1 MKYNNINSNLNPL
14 DDELNKKHAQYEE
27 FRDNL
32 SNESI
37 FSKKP
42 QGYVT
47 LKSDFPLID
56 QEDWAAQTNY
66 YEQLKEVIPQQ
77 DLKALSDG
85 IHECKTGFKTE
96 EWSGD
101 FSIAAVKT
109 GKIKRIKVTKSTD
122 WHEHLMA
129 NLGVKYPYYLNKN
142 NLYVISVNG
151 FKLPVL
157 KDWVNLYQSDFHVDS
172 STGTT
177 SFAIEESKN
186 NALAISQNIETQMN
200 ELNLADSFDV
210 PELAGMKEEFEV
222 KKAELESLLKE
233 MYQKQ
238 ALIREQL
245 QQEIELN
252 QQKLFVKSADLYA
265 LEYRLGFPVEFK
277 QLLQGTQAELE
288 TPVSIHQKVY
298 FLDEDLP
305 RISLLT
311 NITEVKTVEELLSSS
326 PVALDYLVPSKKGI
340 SFVKMSRN
348 NKDYSLN
355 KDHKLTYSQKFHA
368 NQVGVIV
375 RNNENVWFAWCDADK
390 VKLTENSFAS
400 RAVNEELDKDLLA
413 SRYFIF
419 NLILGLLER
428 GDLLSVPT
436 PPKDIASLEFNQYVV
451 FSNADAQIESHP
463 YLPFADIVKQVNDFV
478 QKNDTVYIPQTLTDG
493 EVDGR
498 KFKASRGKSKERVT
512 TFGAKVYQGFN
523 AIKDIEYKP
532 DFTEVRYVS
541 ASSWSENNPNFRI
554 DEDEFIL
561 TWVFNS
567 TVIDYYLASKQI
579 GDYAVQGVRVDFAYM
594 ASVLAKI
601 SQKLKE
607 QEEKER
613 LLVSSKLYDLGLVSS
628 FKLLHGVK
636 VLTKRSAKTYEK
648 WVSGLSDKELEE
660 YKDYKI
666 INKAQELLAAQQKT
680 RYFVGFETDGKIFYL
695 NKKLGGSYSYGY
707 YKQYQISQFETYAKD
722 ENVFVVLSDLP
733 VQVYTSKTIA
743 EKLRKEMLNVEKTFR
758 FNGETYEKPEW
769 RVFEFSKEEV
779 SKYHKHIS
787 LEEMKNGKD

>member
-1 MKYNNINSNLNPL
+1 M
-14 DDELNKKHAQYEE
+14 
-27 FRDNL
+27 
-32 SNESI
+32 
-37 FSKKP
+37 
-42 QGYVT
+42 
-47 LKSDFPLID
+47 
-56 QEDWAAQTNY
+56 
-66 YEQLKEVIPQQ
+66 
-77 DLKALSDG
+77 
-85 IHECKTGFKTE
+85 
-96 EWSGD
+96 
-101 FSIAAVKT
+101 
-109 GKIKRIKVTKSTD
+109 
-122 WHEHLMA
+122 
-129 NLGVKYPYYLNKN
+129 
-142 NLYVISVNG
+142 
-151 FKLPVL
+151 
-157 KDWVNLYQSDFHVDS
+157 
-172 STGTT
+172 
-177 SFAIEESKN
+177 
-186 NALAISQNIETQMN
+186 
-200 ELNLADSFDV
+200 
-210 PELAGMKEEFEV
+210 
-222 KKAELESLLKE
+222 
-233 MYQKQ
+233 
-238 ALIREQL
+238 
-245 QQEIELN
+245 
-252 QQKLFVKSADLYA
+252 
-265 LEYRLGFPVEFK
+265 
-277 QLLQGTQAELE
+277 
-288 TPVSIHQKVY
+288 
-298 FLDEDLP
+298 DEDLP

-311 NITEVKTVEELLSSS
+311 NIPEVKSVEELLSSS
-326 PVALDYLVPSKKGI
+326 PAALDYLMPSKKGI

-368 NQVGVIV
+368 NQVGIIV
-375 RNNENVWFAWCDADK
+375 RNNENVWFAWADADK

-400 RAVNEELDKDLLA
+400 RATNENLDKDLLA

-436 PPKDIASLEFNQYVV
+436 PPTDIASLEFNRYVV

-493 EVDGR
+493 KVDGR

-512 TFGAKVYQGFN
+512 TFGATVHQGFN

-541 ASSWSENNPNFRI
+541 ASSWSENCPNFRI

-628 FKLLHGVK
+628 FKLLNGVK

-660 YKDYKI
+660 YKDYKV
-666 INKAQELLAAQQKT
+666 INKAQKLLAAQQKT

-695 NKKLGGSYSYGY
+695 NKKMGGSYSYGY
-707 YKQYQISQFETYAKD
+707 YKQYQISQFETFAED
-722 ENVFVVLSDLP
+722 ENVFVVLGDLP
-733 VQVYTSKTIA
+733 VSIYSSKTIA
-743 EKLRKEMLNVEKTFR
+743 EKLCNEMLNVEKVFR

-769 RVFEFSKEEV
+769 RVFEFSEEEV

-787 LEEMKNGKD
+787 LEEMKNGKG

>member
-37 FSKKP
+37 FNQKP

-47 LKSDFPLID
+47 LKKNFPLID
-56 QEDWAAQTNY
+56 WEDWAAQTNY
-66 YEQLKEVIPQQ
+66 YDQLKEVIPQQ
-77 DLKALSDG
+77 DLKALSHG
-85 IHECKTGFKTE
+85 IHVCETGLKTE

-101 FSIAAVKT
+101 FSFEALKS
-109 GKIKRIKVTKSTD
+109 GKIKQIEVTKSTD
-122 WHEHLMA
+122 WHKHLMT
-129 NLGVKYPYYLNKN
+129 NLSVKYPYYLSEN

-157 KDWVNLYQSDFHVDS
+157 KDWVNLYQSELENS
-172 STGTT
+172 NTGTT

-186 NALAISQNIETQMN
+186 NALAISQDIETQMN
-200 ELNLADSFDV
+200 QLTLTDSFDV

-222 KKAELESLLKE
+222 KKAELESMLKE

-238 ALIREQL
+238 AAIREQL
-245 QQEIELN
+245 QHEIELN

-311 NITEVKTVEELLSSS
+311 NIPEVKSVEELLSSS
-326 PVALDYLVPSKKGI
+326 PAALNYLVPSKKGI

-368 NQVGVIV
+368 NQVGIIV

-400 RAVNEELDKDLLA
+400 RSVSEELDKDLLA

-436 PPKDIASLEFNQYVV
+436 PPKDIAGLEFNQYVV

-498 KFKASRGKSKERVT
+498 KFKASRGKSKDRVT
-512 TFGAKVYQGFN
+512 TYGATVSKGFN
-523 AIKDIEYKP
+523 VMKDIEYKP
-532 DFTEVRYVS
+532 DFTEIRYVS
-541 ASSWSENNPNFRI
+541 ANGYSEKTPNFRI

-594 ASVLAKI
+594 ASVLAEI

-613 LLVSSKLYDLGLVSS
+613 LLVSSKLYDLGLISS
-628 FKLLHGVK
+628 FKLLNGVK

-660 YKDYKI
+660 YKDYKV

-707 YKQYQISQFETYAKD
+707 YKHYQISQFETYAED

-733 VQVYTSKTIA
+733 VSIYSSKTIA
-743 EKLRKEMLNVEKTFR
+743 EKLRKEMLNVEKTFS

>member
-1 MKYNNINSNLNPL
+1 M
-14 DDELNKKHAQYEE
+14 
-27 FRDNL
+27 
-32 SNESI
+32 
-37 FSKKP
+37 
-42 QGYVT
+42 
-47 LKSDFPLID
+47 
-56 QEDWAAQTNY
+56 
-66 YEQLKEVIPQQ
+66 
-77 DLKALSDG
+77 
-85 IHECKTGFKTE
+85 
-96 EWSGD
+96 
-101 FSIAAVKT
+101 
-109 GKIKRIKVTKSTD
+109 
-122 WHEHLMA
+122 
-129 NLGVKYPYYLNKN
+129 
-142 NLYVISVNG
+142 
-151 FKLPVL
+151 
-157 KDWVNLYQSDFHVDS
+157 
-172 STGTT
+172 
-177 SFAIEESKN
+177 
-186 NALAISQNIETQMN
+186 
-200 ELNLADSFDV
+200 
-210 PELAGMKEEFEV
+210 
-222 KKAELESLLKE
+222 
-233 MYQKQ
+233 
-238 ALIREQL
+238 
-245 QQEIELN
+245 
-252 QQKLFVKSADLYA
+252 
-265 LEYRLGFPVEFK
+265 
-277 QLLQGTQAELE
+277 
-288 TPVSIHQKVY
+288 
-298 FLDEDLP
+298 
-305 RISLLT
+305 LT
-311 NITEVKTVEELLSSS
+311 NIPEVKSVEELLSSS
-326 PVALDYLVPSKKGI
+326 PAALDYLVPSKKGI

-355 KDHKLTYSQKFHA
+355 KDHKLTYSQKFHS
-368 NQVGVIV
+368 NQVGIIV
-375 RNNENVWFAWCDADK
+375 RNNENVWMAWADADK

-400 RAVNEELDKDLLA
+400 RATNEDLDKDLLA

-436 PPKDIASLEFNQYVV
+436 PPTDIASLEFNQYVV

-493 EVDGR
+493 KVDGR

-512 TFGAKVYQGFN
+512 TFGATVYQGFN

-541 ASSWSENNPNFRI
+541 ASSWAEKNPNFRI

-613 LLVSSKLYDLGLVSS
+613 LLVSSKLYDLGLISS

-636 VLTKRSAKTYEK
+636 ALTKRSAKTYEK

-660 YKDYKI
+660 YKDYKV

-680 RYFVGFETDGKIFYL
+680 RYFVGFEIDGKIFYL
-695 NKKLGGSYSYGY
+695 NKKMGGSSSYGY
-707 YKQYQISQFETYAKD
+707 YKQYQISQFETFAED

-733 VQVYTSKTIA
+733 VSIYTSKTIA
-743 EKLRKEMLNVEKTFR
+743 EKLCKEMLGVEKVCS

-769 RVFEFSKEEV
+769 RAFEFSKEEV

-787 LEEMKNGKD
+787 LEEMMK

>member
-1 MKYNNINSNLNPL
+1 MKYNNINSTLNPF

-37 FSKKP
+37 FGKKP
-42 QGYVT
+42 QGYVI

-85 IHECKTGFKTE
+85 IHECKTGFKDK
-96 EWSGD
+96 EWDGD
-101 FSIAAVKT
+101 FSIEALKS
-109 GKIKRIKVTKSTD
+109 GKIKQINVTKSTD
-122 WHEHLMA
+122 WYEHLMA
-129 NLGVKYPYYLNKN
+129 NLSVKYPYYLSEN

-157 KDWVNLYQSDFHVDS
+157 KDWVNLYQSELENS
-172 STGTT
+172 NTGTT

-186 NALAISQNIETQMN
+186 NALAISQDIEIQMN
-200 ELNLADSFDV
+200 QLNLADSFDV
-210 PELAGMKEEFEV
+210 PELADMKEEFEV
-222 KKAELESLLKE
+222 KKAELESMLKE

-238 ALIREQL
+238 AAIREQL

-277 QLLQGTQAELE
+277 QVLQGTQAELE
-288 TPVSIHQKVY
+288 VPVSIHQKVY

-311 NITEVKTVEELLSSS
+311 NIPEVKSVEELLSSS
-326 PVALDYLVPSKKGI
+326 PAALDYLVPSKKGI
-340 SFVKMSRN
+340 SFIKMSRN
-348 NKDYSLN
+348 NKNYSLN
-355 KDHKLTYSQKFHA
+355 KEHKLTYSQKFHA
-368 NQVGVIV
+368 NQVGIIV
-375 RNNENVWFAWCDADK
+375 RNNENVWMAWADADK
-390 VKLTENSFAS
+390 IKLTENSFAS
-400 RAVNEELDKDLLA
+400 RATNEDLDKELLA

-428 GDLLSVPT
+428 GDLLNVPT
-436 PPKDIASLEFNQYVV
+436 PPTDIASLEFNQYVV

-463 YLPFADIVKQVNDFV
+463 YLPFADIVKRVNDFV

-493 EVDGR
+493 EVKKR

-512 TFGAKVYQGFN
+512 TYGATVHQDFN
-523 AIKDIEYKP
+523 VMKDIEYKP

-541 ASSWSENNPNFRI
+541 ASSWTENNPNFRI

-567 TVIDYYLASKQI
+567 AVIDYYLVSKQI

-594 ASVLAKI
+594 ASSLAEI
-601 SQKLKE
+601 SKKLKE

-613 LLVSSKLYDLGLVSS
+613 LLVSSELYDLGLVSS
-628 FKLLHGVK
+628 FKLLNGVK

-648 WVSGLSDKELEE
+648 WVSSISDKELEE
-660 YKDYKI
+660 YKDYKV
-666 INKAQELLAAQQKT
+666 INKAQELLKAQQKT
-680 RYFVGFETDGKIFYL
+680 RYFVGFETNGKIFYL
-695 NKKLGGSYSYGY
+695 NKKMGGSYSYGY
-707 YKQYQISQFETYAKD
+707 YKQYQISQFETFAED
-722 ENVFVVLSDLP
+722 ENVFVVLKDLP
-733 VQVYTSKTIA
+733 VSIYTSKTIA
-743 EKLRKEMLNVEKTFR
+743 EKLCKEMLGVEKVFS

-787 LEEMKNGKD
+787 LEEMMK

>member
-1 MKYNNINSNLNPL
+1 MKYNNINSTLNPL

-66 YEQLKEVIPQQ
+66 YEQLKE
-77 DLKALSDG
+77 D
-85 IHECKTGFKTE
+85 
-96 EWSGD
+96 GD
-101 FSIAAVKT
+101 FSIEALKS
-109 GKIKRIKVTKSTD
+109 GKIKQIEVTKSTD
-122 WHEHLMA
+122 WHKHLMA
-129 NLGVKYPYYLNKN
+129 NLSVKYPYYLSKN

-157 KDWVNLYQSDFHVDS
+157 KDWVNLYQSELENS
-172 STGTT
+172 NTGTT

-200 ELNLADSFDV
+200 QLNLADSFDV

-222 KKAELESLLKE
+222 KKAELESMLKE

-238 ALIREQL
+238 AAIREQL
-245 QQEIELN
+245 QHEIELN

-311 NITEVKTVEELLSSS
+311 NIPEVKSVEELLSSS
-326 PVALDYLVPSKKGI
+326 PAALDYLVPSKKGI

-348 NKDYSLN
+348 NKNYSLN
-355 KDHKLTYSQKFHA
+355 KDHKLTYSQKFHS
-368 NQVGVIV
+368 NQVGIIV
-375 RNNENVWFAWCDADK
+375 RNNENVWMAWADADK

-400 RAVNEELDKDLLA
+400 RATNENLDKDLLA

-436 PPKDIASLEFNQYVV
+436 PPTDIASLEFNKYVV

-463 YLPFADIVKQVNDFV
+463 YLLFADIVKQVNDFV
-478 QKNDTVYIPQTLTDG
+478 QKNDTVYIPQALTDG
-493 EVDGR
+493 KVDGR

-512 TFGAKVYQGFN
+512 TYGVTVYKGFN
-523 AIKDIEYKP
+523 VIKDIEYKP
-532 DFTEVRYVS
+532 DFTEARYVS
-541 ASSWSENNPNFRI
+541 ASSWTENNPNFRI

-567 TVIDYYLASKQI
+567 AVIDYYLSSKQI

-594 ASVLAKI
+594 ASSLAEI
-601 SQKLKE
+601 SKRLKE

-613 LLVSSKLYDLGLVSS
+613 LLVSSELYDLGLVSS
-628 FKLLHGVK
+628 FKLLNGVK

-648 WVSGLSDKELEE
+648 WVSSLSDKELEE
-660 YKDYKI
+660 YKDYKV
-666 INKAQELLAAQQKT
+666 INKAQELLKAQQKK

-695 NKKLGGSYSYGY
+695 NKKMGGSYSYGY
-707 YKQYQISQFETYAKD
+707 YKQYQISQFETFAED

-743 EKLRKEMLNVEKTFR
+743 EKLRKEMLNVDKVFS

-769 RVFEFSKEEV
+769 RVYEFSKEEV
-779 SKYHKHIS
+779 SKYHKHVS
-787 LEEMKNGKD
+787 LEEMTK

>member
-1 MKYNNINSNLNPL
+1 M
-14 DDELNKKHAQYEE
+14 
-27 FRDNL
+27 DNL
-32 SNESI
+32 SI
-37 FSKKP
+37 
-42 QGYVT
+42 
-47 LKSDFPLID
+47 
-56 QEDWAAQTNY
+56 
-66 YEQLKEVIPQQ
+66 
-77 DLKALSDG
+77 
-85 IHECKTGFKTE
+85 
-96 EWSGD
+96 
-101 FSIAAVKT
+101 
-109 GKIKRIKVTKSTD
+109 
-122 WHEHLMA
+122 
-129 NLGVKYPYYLNKN
+129 KYPYYLSEN

-157 KDWVNLYQSDFHVDS
+157 KDWVNLYQSELDNNS
-172 STGTT
+172 NTGTT
-177 SFAIEESKN
+177 SFSVEEQKSS
-186 NALAISQNIETQMN
+186 ALAISQNIETQMN
-200 ELNLADSFDV
+200 ELNLTDSFNV
-210 PELAGMKEEFEV
+210 PELAGMKEEFEI
-222 KKAELESLLKE
+222 KKLELETLLKE

-238 ALIREQL
+238 AAIREQL
-245 QQEIELN
+245 QHEIELN

-311 NITEVKTVEELLSSS
+311 NIPEVKSVEELLSSS
-326 PVALDYLVPSKKGI
+326 SVALDYLVPSKKGI
-340 SFVKMSRN
+340 SFVKMSCN

-368 NQVGVIV
+368 NQVGIIV
-375 RNNENVWFAWCDADK
+375 RNGENVWFTWCDADK

-400 RAVNEELDKDLLA
+400 RAVNESLDKDLLA

-493 EVDGR
+493 KVNGR
-498 KFKASRGKSKERVT
+498 KFEASRGKSKDRVT
-512 TFGAKVYQGFN
+512 TYGATVNKGFN
-523 AIKDIEYKP
+523 VIKDIEYKP
-532 DFTEVRYVS
+532 DFSEVRYVS
-541 ASSWSENNPNFRI
+541 ASGWSEKNANFRI

-567 TVIDYYLASKQI
+567 AVIDYYLASKQI
-579 GDYAVQGVRVDFAYM
+579 GDYAVQGVRVDFAYT
-594 ASVLAKI
+594 ASVLADI
-601 SQKLKE
+601 SKKLKK
-607 QEEKER
+607 QEEQER
-613 LLVSSKLYDLGLVSS
+613 LLVSSKVYDLGLVSS

-660 YKDYKI
+660 YKNYKI
-666 INKAQELLAAQQKT
+666 INKVQELLATQQKT

-707 YKQYQISQFETYAKD
+707 YKQYQISQFETFAKD
-722 ENVFVVLSDLP
+722 ENVFVVLTDLP

-743 EKLRKEMLNVEKTFR
+743 EKLRKEVLNLEKTFS

>member
-47 LKSDFPLID
+47 LKNDFSVID
-56 QEDWAAQTNY
+56 QEDWAVRTNY

-96 EWSGD
+96 DWSGN

-109 GKIKRIKVTKSTD
+109 GKIKQIKATKSTD
-122 WHEHLMA
+122 WYEHLMA
-129 NLGVKYPYYLNKN
+129 NLNVKYPCYLSKN

-157 KDWVNLYQSDFHVDS
+157 KDWVNLYQSDLENG

-177 SFAIEESKN
+177 NFAIEESKN

-200 ELNLADSFDV
+200 QLNLADSFDV
-210 PELAGMKEEFEV
+210 PELARMKEEFEV
-222 KKAELESLLKE
+222 KKAELESMLKE

-238 ALIREQL
+238 AAIREQL
-245 QQEIELN
+245 QHEIELN

-311 NITEVKTVEELLSSS
+311 NIPEVKSVEELLSSS
-326 PVALDYLVPSKKGI
+326 PAALNYLVPSKKGI

-368 NQVGVIV
+368 NQVGIIV

-400 RAVNEELDKDLLA
+400 RSVSEELDKDLLA

-436 PPKDIASLEFNQYVV
+436 PPKDIAGLEFNQYVV

-498 KFKASRGKSKERVT
+498 KFKASRGKSKDRVT
-512 TFGAKVYQGFN
+512 TYGATVSKGFN
-523 AIKDIEYKP
+523 VMKDIEYKP
-532 DFTEVRYVS
+532 DFTEIRYVS
-541 ASSWSENNPNFRI
+541 ANGYSEKTPNFRI

-594 ASVLAKI
+594 ASVLAEI

-613 LLVSSKLYDLGLVSS
+613 LLVSSKLYDLGLISS
-628 FKLLHGVK
+628 FKLLNGVK

-660 YKDYKI
+660 YKDYKV

-707 YKQYQISQFETYAKD
+707 YKHYQISQFETYAKD
-722 ENVFVVLSDLP
+722 ENIFVVLTDLP

-743 EKLRKEMLNVEKTFR
+743 EKLRKEMLNVEKTFS

>member
-47 LKSDFPLID
+47 LKNDFPVID
-56 QEDWAAQTNY
+56 QEDWAVRTNY

-96 EWSGD
+96 DWSGN

-109 GKIKRIKVTKSTD
+109 GKIKRIKATKQTD
-122 WHEHLMA
+122 WYEHLMA
-129 NLGVKYPYYLNKN
+129 NLSVKYPYYLSKN

-157 KDWVNLYQSDFHVDS
+157 KDWVNLYQSELDNNS
-172 STGTT
+172 NTGTT
-177 SFAIEESKN
+177 SFSVEEQKSS
-186 NALAISQNIETQMN
+186 ALAISQNIETQMAK
-200 ELNLADSFDV
+200 LTLADSFDV
-210 PELAGMKEEFEV
+210 PELARMKEEFEV
-222 KKAELESLLKE
+222 KKAELESMLKE

-238 ALIREQL
+238 AAIQEQL

-311 NITEVKTVEELLSSS
+311 NISEVKSVEELLSSS

-348 NKDYSLN
+348 NKNYSLN

-368 NQVGVIV
+368 NQVGIIV
-375 RNNENVWFAWCDADK
+375 RNGENVWFAWADADK

-400 RAVNEELDKDLLA
+400 RATNEDLDKDLLA

-436 PPKDIASLEFNQYVV
+436 PPKDIAGLEFNQYVV

-498 KFKASRGKSKERVT
+498 KFKASRGKSKDRVT
-512 TFGAKVYQGFN
+512 TYGATVSKGFN
-523 AIKDIEYKP
+523 VMKDIEYKP
-532 DFTEVRYVS
+532 DFTEIRYVS
-541 ASSWSENNPNFRI
+541 ANGYSEKTPNFRI

-594 ASVLAKI
+594 ASVLAEI

-613 LLVSSKLYDLGLVSS
+613 LLVSSKLYDLGLISS
-628 FKLLHGVK
+628 FKLLNGVK

-660 YKDYKI
+660 YKDYKV

-733 VQVYTSKTIA
+733 VSIYTSKTIA
-743 EKLRKEMLNVEKTFR
+743 EKLCKEMLGVEKVFR

-787 LEEMKNGKD
+787 LEEMK

>member
-47 LKSDFPLID
+47 LKNDFPLID

-85 IHECKTGFKTE
+85 IHECKTGFKDK
-96 EWSGD
+96 EWDGD
-101 FSIAAVKT
+101 FSIEALKS
-109 GKIKRIKVTKSTD
+109 GKIKQIEVTKSTD

-129 NLGVKYPYYLNKN
+129 NLSVKYPYYLSKN

-157 KDWVNLYQSDFHVDS
+157 KDWVNVYESELES
-172 STGTT
+172 SNTETT

-200 ELNLADSFDV
+200 QLTLADSFDV

-222 KKAELESLLKE
+222 KKAELESMLKE

-238 ALIREQL
+238 AAIREQL
-245 QQEIELN
+245 QQEIELSK
-252 QQKLFVKSADLYA
+252 QKLFVKSADLYA

-277 QLLQGTQAELE
+277 QLLQGIQAELE

-311 NITEVKTVEELLSSS
+311 NIPEVKSVEELLSSS
-326 PVALDYLVPSKKGI
+326 PAALDYLVPSKKGI

-368 NQVGVIV
+368 NQVGIIV
-375 RNNENVWFAWCDADK
+375 RNNENVWFAWADADK

-400 RAVNEELDKDLLA
+400 RATNEDLDKDLLA

-436 PPKDIASLEFNQYVV
+436 PPTDIASLEFNQYVV

-493 EVDGR
+493 KVDGR

-512 TFGAKVYQGFN
+512 TFGATVYQGFN

-532 DFTEVRYVS
+532 NFTEVRYVS
-541 ASSWSENNPNFRI
+541 ASSWSENCPNFRI

-567 TVIDYYLASKQI
+567 TVIDYYLSSKQI

-607 QEEKER
+607 QEEKEC

-628 FKLLHGVK
+628 FKLLNGVK

-648 WVSGLSDKELEE
+648 WVSELSEKELEE
-660 YKDYKI
+660 YKDYKV

-695 NKKLGGSYSYGY
+695 NKKMGGSSSYGY
-707 YKQYQISQFETYAKD
+707 YKQYQISQFETFAED

-733 VQVYTSKTIA
+733 VSIYSSKTIA
-743 EKLRKEMLNVEKTFR
+743 EKLCKEMLGVEKVFR

-769 RVFEFSKEEV
+769 SVFEFSKEEV

-787 LEEMKNGKD
+787 LEEMMK

>member
-1 MKYNNINSNLNPL
+1 M
-14 DDELNKKHAQYEE
+14 
-27 FRDNL
+27 
-32 SNESI
+32 
-37 FSKKP
+37 
-42 QGYVT
+42 
-47 LKSDFPLID
+47 
-56 QEDWAAQTNY
+56 
-66 YEQLKEVIPQQ
+66 
-77 DLKALSDG
+77 
-85 IHECKTGFKTE
+85 
-96 EWSGD
+96 
-101 FSIAAVKT
+101 
-109 GKIKRIKVTKSTD
+109 
-122 WHEHLMA
+122 
-129 NLGVKYPYYLNKN
+129 
-142 NLYVISVNG
+142 
-151 FKLPVL
+151 
-157 KDWVNLYQSDFHVDS
+157 
-172 STGTT
+172 
-177 SFAIEESKN
+177 
-186 NALAISQNIETQMN
+186 
-200 ELNLADSFDV
+200 
-210 PELAGMKEEFEV
+210 
-222 KKAELESLLKE
+222 
-233 MYQKQ
+233 
-238 ALIREQL
+238 
-245 QQEIELN
+245 
-252 QQKLFVKSADLYA
+252 
-265 LEYRLGFPVEFK
+265 EFK

-311 NITEVKTVEELLSSS
+311 NISEVKSVEELLSSS

-355 KDHKLTYSQKFHA
+355 KDHKLTYSQKFHS
-368 NQVGVIV
+368 NQVGIIV
-375 RNNENVWFAWCDADK
+375 RNNENVWMAWADADK

-400 RAVNEELDKDLLA
+400 RATNENLDKDLLA

-436 PPKDIASLEFNQYVV
+436 PPTDIASLEFNQYVV
-451 FSNADAQIESHP
+451 FSNADAKIESHP

-493 EVDGR
+493 KVDGR
-498 KFKASRGKSKERVT
+498 KFKASRGKSKERV
-512 TFGAKVYQGFN
+512 
-523 AIKDIEYKP
+523 
-532 DFTEVRYVS
+532 
-541 ASSWSENNPNFRI
+541 
-554 DEDEFIL
+554 
-561 TWVFNS
+561 
-567 TVIDYYLASKQI
+567 
-579 GDYAVQGVRVDFAYM
+579 VRVDFAYM

-607 QEEKER
+607 QEEKEH

-628 FKLLHGVK
+628 FKLLNGVK

-660 YKDYKI
+660 YKEYKV

-695 NKKLGGSYSYGY
+695 NKKMGGSSSYGY
-707 YKQYQISQFETYAKD
+707 YKQYQISQFETFAED

-733 VQVYTSKTIA
+733 VSIYTSKTIA
-743 EKLRKEMLNVEKTFR
+743 EKLCKEMLGVEKVFS

-787 LEEMKNGKD
+787 LEEMMK

>member
-1 MKYNNINSNLNPL
+1 M
-14 DDELNKKHAQYEE
+14 
-27 FRDNL
+27 
-32 SNESI
+32 
-37 FSKKP
+37 
-42 QGYVT
+42 
-47 LKSDFPLID
+47 
-56 QEDWAAQTNY
+56 
-66 YEQLKEVIPQQ
+66 PQQ

-85 IHECKTGFKTE
+85 IYECQTGLKDK
-96 EWSGD
+96 EWDGD
-101 FSIAAVKT
+101 FSLEALKS
-109 GKIKRIKVTKSTD
+109 GKIKQIEVTKPTD
-122 WHEHLMA
+122 WYKHLMD
-129 NLGVKYPYYLNKN
+129 NLSVKYPYYLNEN

-157 KDWVNLYQSDFHVDS
+157 KEWVNAYQSDQNQNAE
-172 STGTT
+172 T
-177 SFAIEESKN
+177 SFALEESKN
-186 NALAISQNIETQMN
+186 NALAISQSIETQMN
-200 ELNLADSFDV
+200 QLTLADSFDV

-222 KKAELESLLKE
+222 KKAELESMLKE
-233 MYQKQ
+233 MYEKQ
-238 ALIREQL
+238 AIIREQL
-245 QQEIELN
+245 QQEIEISK
-252 QQKLFVKSADLYA
+252 QKLFVKSADLYA

-277 QLLQGTQAELE
+277 QVLQGTQAELE
-288 TPVSIHQKVY
+288 VPVSIHQKVY

-311 NITEVKTVEELLSSS
+311 NIPEVKSVEELLASS
-326 PVALDYLVPSKKGI
+326 PAALDYLVPSKKGI
-340 SFVKMSRN
+340 SFIKMSRN
-348 NKDYSLN
+348 NKNYSLN
-355 KDHKLTYSQKFHA
+355 KEHKLTYSQKFHS
-368 NQVGVIV
+368 NQVGIIV
-375 RNNENVWFAWCDADK
+375 RNNENVWMAWADADK

-400 RAVNEELDKDLLA
+400 RATNENLDKDLLA

-436 PPKDIASLEFNQYVV
+436 PPTDIASLEFNQYVV

-478 QKNDTVYIPQTLTDG
+478 QRNDTVYIPQTLTDG
-493 EVDGR
+493 KVDGR

-512 TFGAKVYQGFN
+512 TYGVTVYQGFN
-523 AIKDIEYKP
+523 VIKDIEYKP
-532 DFTEVRYVS
+532 DFTEARYVS
-541 ASSWSENNPNFRI
+541 ASSWTENNPNFRI

-567 TVIDYYLASKQI
+567 AVIDYYLSSKQI

-594 ASVLAKI
+594 ASSLAEI
-601 SQKLKE
+601 SKKLKE

-613 LLVSSKLYDLGLVSS
+613 LLVSSELYDLGLVSS
-628 FKLLHGVK
+628 FKLLNGVK

-660 YKDYKI
+660 YKDYKV
-666 INKAQELLAAQQKT
+666 INKAQKLLAAQQKT

-695 NKKLGGSYSYGY
+695 NKKMGGSYSYGY
-707 YKQYQISQFETYAKD
+707 YKQYQISQFETFAED

-733 VQVYTSKTIA
+733 VSIYSSKTIA
-743 EKLRKEMLNVEKTFR
+743 EKLCNEMLNVEKVFR

>member
-1 MKYNNINSNLNPL
+1 MKYNNINSTLNPF

-47 LKSDFPLID
+47 LKNDFPLID
-56 QEDWAAQTNY
+56 QEDWTTQTNY

-85 IHECKTGFKTE
+85 IHECKTGFKDK
-96 EWSGD
+96 EWDGD
-101 FSIAAVKT
+101 FSIEALKS
-109 GKIKRIKVTKSTD
+109 GKIKQIEVTKSTD
-122 WHEHLMA
+122 WHKHLMA
-129 NLGVKYPYYLNKN
+129 NLSVKYPYYLSKN

-157 KDWVNLYQSDFHVDS
+157 KDWVNLYQSELENS
-172 STGTT
+172 NTGTT

-200 ELNLADSFDV
+200 QLNLADSFDV

-222 KKAELESLLKE
+222 KKAELESMLKE

-238 ALIREQL
+238 AAIREQL
-245 QQEIELN
+245 QHEIELN

-265 LEYRLGFPVEFK
+265 LEYRLGFPVEFE

-311 NITEVKTVEELLSSS
+311 NIPEVKSVEELLSSS
-326 PVALDYLVPSKKGI
+326 PAALDYLMPSKKGI

-368 NQVGVIV
+368 NQVGIIV
-375 RNNENVWFAWCDADK
+375 RNNENVWFAWADADK

-400 RAVNEELDKDLLA
+400 RATNENLDKDLLA

-436 PPKDIASLEFNQYVV
+436 PPTDIASLEFNRYVV

-493 EVDGR
+493 KVDGR
-498 KFKASRGKSKERVT
+498 KFKASRGKSKERAT
-512 TFGAKVYQGFN
+512 TFGATVHQGFN

-541 ASSWSENNPNFRI
+541 ASSWSENCPNFRI

-628 FKLLHGVK
+628 FKLLNGVK

-660 YKDYKI
+660 YKDYKV
-666 INKAQELLAAQQKT
+666 INKAQELLKAQQKT

-695 NKKLGGSYSYGY
+695 NKKMGGSYSYGY
-707 YKQYQISQFETYAKD
+707 YKQYQISQFETFAED

-733 VQVYTSKTIA
+733 VSIYSSKTIA
-743 EKLRKEMLNVEKTFR
+743 EKLCKEMLDVEKVFR

-787 LEEMKNGKD
+787 LEEMMK

>member
-77 DLKALSDG
+77 DLKALADG
-85 IHECKTGFKTE
+85 IHECKTGFKDK
-96 EWSGD
+96 EWDGD
-101 FSIAAVKT
+101 FSIEALKS
-109 GKIKRIKVTKSTD
+109 GKIKQIEVTKSTD
-122 WHEHLMA
+122 WHKHLMD
-129 NLGVKYPYYLNKN
+129 NSSVKYPYYLSEN

-157 KDWVNLYQSDFHVDS
+157 KDWVNVYDS
-172 STGTT
+172 ELESSNTKTT

-200 ELNLADSFDV
+200 QLNLADSFDV

-222 KKAELESLLKE
+222 KKAELESMLKE

-238 ALIREQL
+238 AAIREQL
-245 QQEIELN
+245 QQEIEIN
-252 QQKLFVKSADLYA
+252 KQKLFVKSADLYA

-277 QLLQGTQAELE
+277 QVLQGTQAELE
-288 TPVSIHQKVY
+288 VPVSIHQKVY

-311 NITEVKTVEELLSSS
+311 NIPEVKSVEELLSSS
-326 PVALDYLVPSKKGI
+326 PAALDYLVPSKKGI
-340 SFVKMSRN
+340 SFIKMSRN
-348 NKDYSLN
+348 NKNYSLN
-355 KDHKLTYSQKFHA
+355 KEHKLTYSQKFHA
-368 NQVGVIV
+368 NQVGIIV
-375 RNNENVWFAWCDADK
+375 RNNENVWMAWADADK
-390 VKLTENSFAS
+390 IKLTENSFAS
-400 RAVNEELDKDLLA
+400 RATNEDLDKELLA

-428 GDLLSVPT
+428 GDLLNVPT
-436 PPKDIASLEFNQYVV
+436 PPTDIASLEFNQYVV

-493 EVDGR
+493 EVKKR

-512 TFGAKVYQGFN
+512 TYGATVHQGFN

-541 ASSWSENNPNFRI
+541 ASSWTENNPNFRI

-567 TVIDYYLASKQI
+567 AVIDYYLVSKQI

-594 ASVLAKI
+594 ASSLAEI
-601 SQKLKE
+601 SKKLKE

-613 LLVSSKLYDLGLVSS
+613 LLVSSELYDLGLVSS
-628 FKLLHGVK
+628 FKLLNGVK

-648 WVSGLSDKELEE
+648 WVSSISDKELEE
-660 YKDYKI
+660 YKDYKV

-695 NKKLGGSYSYGY
+695 NKKMGGSSSYGY
-707 YKQYQISQFETYAKD
+707 YKQYQISQFETFAED

-733 VQVYTSKTIA
+733 VSIYTSKTIA
-743 EKLRKEMLNVEKTFR
+743 EKLRNEMLNVEKVFR

-787 LEEMKNGKD
+787 LEEMMK

>member
-56 QEDWAAQTNY
+56 QEEWAAQTNY

-85 IHECKTGFKTE
+85 IYECKTGFKDK
-96 EWSGD
+96 EWDGD
-101 FSIAAVKT
+101 FSIEALKS
-109 GKIKRIKVTKSTD
+109 GKIKQIEVTKSTD
-122 WHEHLMA
+122 WHKHLMD
-129 NLGVKYPYYLNKN
+129 NSSVKYPYYLSEN

-157 KDWVNLYQSDFHVDS
+157 KDWVNVYDS
-172 STGTT
+172 ELESSNTGTT

-186 NALAISQNIETQMN
+186 NALAISNDIKTQMN
-200 ELNLADSFDV
+200 QLTLADSFDV
-210 PELAGMKEEFEV
+210 PELADMKEEFEV
-222 KKAELESLLKE
+222 KKAELESMLKE

-238 ALIREQL
+238 AAIREQL

-311 NITEVKTVEELLSSS
+311 NIPEVKSVEELLSSS
-326 PVALDYLVPSKKGI
+326 SAALDYLVPSKKGI

-355 KDHKLTYSQKFHA
+355 KDHKLTYSQKFHS
-368 NQVGVIV
+368 NQVGIIV
-375 RNNENVWFAWCDADK
+375 RNNENVWMAWADADK

-400 RAVNEELDKDLLA
+400 CATNENLDKDLLA

-436 PPKDIASLEFNQYVV
+436 PPTDISSLEFNQYVI

-493 EVDGR
+493 KVDGR
-498 KFKASRGKSKERVT
+498 KFKANRGKSKERVT
-512 TFGAKVYQGFN
+512 TYGVTVYQGFN

-541 ASSWSENNPNFRI
+541 ASSWSENCPNFRI

-628 FKLLHGVK
+628 FKLLNGVK

-660 YKDYKI
+660 YKGYKV

-695 NKKLGGSYSYGY
+695 NKKMGGSYSYGY
-707 YKQYQISQFETYAKD
+707 YKQYQISQFETFAED

-733 VQVYTSKTIA
+733 VSIYTSKTIA
-743 EKLRKEMLNVEKTFR
+743 EKLRNEMLNVEKVFR

-787 LEEMKNGKD
+787 LEEMMK

>member
-1 MKYNNINSNLNPL
+1 M
-14 DDELNKKHAQYEE
+14 
-27 FRDNL
+27 
-32 SNESI
+32 
-37 FSKKP
+37 
-42 QGYVT
+42 
-47 LKSDFPLID
+47 
-56 QEDWAAQTNY
+56 
-66 YEQLKEVIPQQ
+66 
-77 DLKALSDG
+77 
-85 IHECKTGFKTE
+85 
-96 EWSGD
+96 
-101 FSIAAVKT
+101 
-109 GKIKRIKVTKSTD
+109 
-122 WHEHLMA
+122 
-129 NLGVKYPYYLNKN
+129 
-142 NLYVISVNG
+142 
-151 FKLPVL
+151 
-157 KDWVNLYQSDFHVDS
+157 
-172 STGTT
+172 
-177 SFAIEESKN
+177 
-186 NALAISQNIETQMN
+186 
-200 ELNLADSFDV
+200 
-210 PELAGMKEEFEV
+210 
-222 KKAELESLLKE
+222 
-233 MYQKQ
+233 
-238 ALIREQL
+238 
-245 QQEIELN
+245 
-252 QQKLFVKSADLYA
+252 
-265 LEYRLGFPVEFK
+265 
-277 QLLQGTQAELE
+277 
-288 TPVSIHQKVY
+288 
-298 FLDEDLP
+298 
-305 RISLLT
+305 LT
-311 NITEVKTVEELLSSS
+311 NIPEVKSVEELLSSS
-326 PVALDYLVPSKKGI
+326 PAALDYLVPSKKGI

-355 KDHKLTYSQKFHA
+355 KDHKLTYSQKFHS
-368 NQVGVIV
+368 NQVGIIV
-375 RNNENVWFAWCDADK
+375 RNNENVWMAWADADK

-400 RAVNEELDKDLLA
+400 RAVSENLDKDLLA

-428 GDLLSVPT
+428 GELLSVPT
-436 PPKDIASLEFNQYVV
+436 PPTDIASLEFNQYVV

-493 EVDGR
+493 KVDGR

-512 TFGAKVYQGFN
+512 TFGATVYQGFN

-541 ASSWSENNPNFRI
+541 ASSWSENCPNFRI

-613 LLVSSKLYDLGLVSS
+613 LLVSSKLYDLGLISS

-636 VLTKRSAKTYEK
+636 ALTKRSAKTYEK
-648 WVSGLSDKELEE
+648 WVSELSGKELEE

-695 NKKLGGSYSYGY
+695 NKKMGGSYSYGY
-707 YKQYQISQFETYAKD
+707 YKQYQISQFETFAED

-733 VQVYTSKTIA
+733 VSIYTSKTIA
-743 EKLRKEMLNVEKTFR
+743 EKLCKEMLDVEKVFR

-787 LEEMKNGKD
+787 LEEMMK

>member
-1 MKYNNINSNLNPL
+1 M
-14 DDELNKKHAQYEE
+14 
-27 FRDNL
+27 DNL
-32 SNESI
+32 SI
-37 FSKKP
+37 
-42 QGYVT
+42 
-47 LKSDFPLID
+47 
-56 QEDWAAQTNY
+56 
-66 YEQLKEVIPQQ
+66 
-77 DLKALSDG
+77 
-85 IHECKTGFKTE
+85 
-96 EWSGD
+96 
-101 FSIAAVKT
+101 
-109 GKIKRIKVTKSTD
+109 
-122 WHEHLMA
+122 
-129 NLGVKYPYYLNKN
+129 KYPYYLSEN

-151 FKLPVL
+151 FKIPVL
-157 KDWVNLYQSDFHVDS
+157 KDWVKLYQSELENNS
-172 STGTT
+172 NTGTT

-186 NALAISQNIETQMN
+186 NALAISNDIKTQMN
-200 ELNLADSFDV
+200 QLTLADSFDV
-210 PELAGMKEEFEV
+210 PELADMKEEFEV
-222 KKAELESLLKE
+222 KKAELESMLKE

-238 ALIREQL
+238 AAIREQL

-277 QLLQGTQAELE
+277 
-288 TPVSIHQKVY
+288 HQKVY

-311 NITEVKTVEELLSSS
+311 NIPEVKSVEELLASS
-326 PVALDYLVPSKKGI
+326 PAALDYLVPSKKGI
-340 SFVKMSRN
+340 SFIKMSRN
-348 NKDYSLN
+348 NKNYSLN
-355 KDHKLTYSQKFHA
+355 KEHKLTYSQKFHS
-368 NQVGVIV
+368 NQVGIIV
-375 RNNENVWFAWCDADK
+375 RNNENVWMAWADADK

-400 RAVNEELDKDLLA
+400 RATNENLDKDLLA

-428 GDLLSVPT
+428 GELLSVPT
-436 PPKDIASLEFNQYVV
+436 PPTDIASLEFNQYVV

-493 EVDGR
+493 KVDGR

-512 TFGAKVYQGFN
+512 TFGATVYQGFN

-532 DFTEVRYVS
+532 DFTEIRYVS
-541 ASSWSENNPNFRI
+541 ASSWSENCPNFRI

-628 FKLLHGVK
+628 FKLLNGVK

-660 YKDYKI
+660 YKDYKV
-666 INKAQELLAAQQKT
+666 INKAQKILAAQQKI

-695 NKKLGGSYSYGY
+695 NKKMSGSSSYGY
-707 YKQYQISQFETYAKD
+707 YKQYPISQFETFAED

-733 VQVYTSKTIA
+733 VSIYTSKTIA
-743 EKLRKEMLNVEKTFR
+743 EKLCNEMLNVEKVFR

-769 RVFEFSKEEV
+769 RVFEFSEEEV

-787 LEEMKNGKD
+787 LEEMMK

>member
-1 MKYNNINSNLNPL
+1 MKYNNINSTLNPF

-47 LKSDFPLID
+47 LKYDFPLID

-85 IHECKTGFKTE
+85 IHECKTGFKDK
-96 EWSGD
+96 EWDGD
-101 FSIAAVKT
+101 FSIEALKS
-109 GKIKRIKVTKSTD
+109 GKIKQINVTKSTD
-122 WHEHLMA
+122 WYEHLMA
-129 NLGVKYPYYLNKN
+129 NLSVKYPYYLSEN

-157 KDWVNLYQSDFHVDS
+157 KDWVKLYQSDLENS

-186 NALAISQNIETQMN
+186 NALAISQNIEIQMN
-200 ELNLADSFDV
+200 QLTLADSFDV
-210 PELAGMKEEFEV
+210 PELADMKEEFEV
-222 KKAELESLLKE
+222 KKAELESMLKE

-238 ALIREQL
+238 AAIREQL
-245 QQEIELN
+245 QQEIEFN

-288 TPVSIHQKVY
+288 VPVSIHQKVY

-311 NITEVKTVEELLSSS
+311 NIPEVKSVEELLTSS
-326 PVALDYLVPSKKGI
+326 PAALDYLVPSKKGI
-340 SFVKMSRN
+340 SFIKMSRN
-348 NKDYSLN
+348 NKNYSLN
-355 KDHKLTYSQKFHA
+355 KEHKLTYSQKFHS
-368 NQVGVIV
+368 NQVGIIV
-375 RNNENVWFAWCDADK
+375 RNNENVWMAWADADK

-400 RAVNEELDKDLLA
+400 RATNENLDKDLLA

-428 GDLLSVPT
+428 GELLSVPT
-436 PPKDIASLEFNQYVV
+436 PPTDIASLEFNQYVV

-493 EVDGR
+493 KVDGR

-512 TFGAKVYQGFN
+512 TFGATVYQGFN

-532 DFTEVRYVS
+532 DFTEIRYVS
-541 ASSWSENNPNFRI
+541 ASSWSENCPNFRI

-628 FKLLHGVK
+628 FKLLNGVK

-660 YKDYKI
+660 YKDYKV
-666 INKAQELLAAQQKT
+666 INKAQKILAAQQKI

-695 NKKLGGSYSYGY
+695 NKKMSGSSSYGY
-707 YKQYQISQFETYAKD
+707 YKQYQISQFETFAED

-733 VQVYTSKTIA
+733 VSIYTSKTIA
-743 EKLRKEMLNVEKTFR
+743 EKLCKEMLDVEKVFR

-787 LEEMKNGKD
+787 LEEMNN